1 MSKLWTWLR
10 WLSGMFCGV
19 LLASFALQARAG
31 NFPGEQPVY
40 SRDQGR
46 QTLLFYVSGGNGNG
60 KVEYI
65 CTADAGITA
74 TSARWQI
81 AKLVYDGSNRVSTVT
96 WAGGTDNF
104 TNVCSDRASLTY
116 S

>member
-1 MSKLWTWLR
+1 MSRLWA
-10 WLSGMFCGV
+10 WLSGLGCGL
-19 LLASFALQARAG
+19 LLASFALQSSAG

-46 QTLLFYVSGGNGNG
+46 QTLLFYVSGGNGDG

-65 CTADAGITA
+65 CTADSGVATTTA
-74 TSARWQI
+74 KWQI
-81 AKLVYDGSNRVSTVT
+81 SKLVYDSSNRVSTIT

-104 TNVCSDRASLTY
+104 TSVCTDRASLVY

>member
-1 MSKLWTWLR
+1 MSRVWL
-10 WLSGMFCGV
+10 WLSGCFCGV
-19 LLASFALQARAG
+19 LISSWVLSATAG

-46 QTLLFYVSGGNGNG
+46 QTLLFYVSGGNGDG

-65 CTADAGITA
+65 CTADSGVATTA
-74 TSARWQI
+74 ARWQI
-81 AKLVYDGSNRVSTVT
+81 SRLTYDSSDRVSEIE

-104 TNVCSDRASLTY
+104 TNVCSDRTTLTY

>member
-1 MSKLWTWLR
+1 MSRVWMWV
-10 WLSGMFCGV
+10 SGFFTGV
-19 LLASFALQARAG
+19 LISSWALSATAG

-46 QTLLFYVSGGNGNG
+46 QTLLFYVSGGNGDG

-65 CTADAGITA
+65 CTADSGVA
-74 TSARWQI
+74 TTTARWQI
-81 AKLVYDGSNRVSTVT
+81 SKLAYDNSNRVSTIT
-96 WAGGTDNF
+96 WAGGNDAF
-104 TNVCSDRASLTY
+104 DQVCDSRASLTY

>member
-1 MSKLWTWLR
+1 MNRIWLWV
-10 WLSGMFCGV
+10 SGFFTGV
-19 LLASFALQARAG
+19 LISSWALSATAG

-46 QTLLFYVSGGNGNG
+46 QTLLFYVASGDGEG

-65 CTADAGITA
+65 CTADSGIA
-74 TSARWQI
+74 TSTARWQI
-81 AKLVYDGSNRVSTVT
+81 SKLTYDSSDRVSTIT
-96 WAGGTDNF
+96 WAGGNDAFDQICDNR
-104 TNVCSDRASLTY
+104 TSLTY